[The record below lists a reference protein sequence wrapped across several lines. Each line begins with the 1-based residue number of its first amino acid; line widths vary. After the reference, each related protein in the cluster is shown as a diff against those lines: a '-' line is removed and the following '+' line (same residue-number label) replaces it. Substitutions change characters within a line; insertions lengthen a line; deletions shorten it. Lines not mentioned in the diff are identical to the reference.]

1 MDSDNV
7 KETRRWK
14 TILPIEENSFT
25 NRMIALI
32 RELDAIIWQC
42 YDFSKNE
49 DAGDVWHMLVD
60 DLHSLIDFLRQEHY
74 QGHKIGQEPLIVD
87 LRERLNMAVVTI
99 ELYEHEHPNNLCDN
113 FDAVMHLCEDWQ
125 DWINRYFPIDPNGQ
139 EQPHQEPAQR
149 PKKQSKA
156 AARLQSQELQ
166 EVKAKLIAAGI
177 INDDGWQGTPAEF
190 GCLVNELRDERGIND
205 HGRRTWKEVARWAGY
220 HDNIESARSAIEK
233 NVDTEG
239 DVADKIRAICSANK

>member
-139 EQPHQEPAQR
+139 QQPHQEQDNEEPV
-149 PKKQSKA
+149 KQDV
-156 AARLQSQELQ
+156 LPFELDTD
-166 EVKAKLIAAGI
+166 EVRKYFSR
-177 INDDGWQGTPAEF
+177 AEQ
-190 GCLVNELRDERGIND
+190 
-205 HGRRTWKEVARWAGY
+205 AGY
-220 HDNIESARSAIEK
+220 LDGHKWKKSQVQLAYFCSRVFENPRPINALEDFFGVKKLSASISQAETAEPKRKDAMKWRKEMD
-233 NVDTEG
+233 DTIFY
-239 DVADKIRAICSANK
+239 D